1 MLALSLVILVAG
13 DSQAQPLVNIETV
26 TVGDPGNAADT
37 NGYGSVAYAFRI
49 GKHEVTIGEYAAFLN
64 AVAASDSYGL
74 YNVRMA
80 QDGAYR
86 SIERLGVSGSYSYNV
101 IGSANRPISFVSW
114 HDAARFCNWLH
125 NGAGIHSNTETGAYA
140 LNGATSGAF
149 QATPRAKYRLPT
161 LDEWYKSAFHDVS
174 KDSGSAGYWNYATRS
189 DQQPGNQIGPAL
201 NQANYYLDGYS
212 IGIEQGFLSDVGSYS
227 ASSSPYGTFDQN
239 GNVSEWLTTGGPND
253 TANPIGGNWY
263 SGAIGSDPIFMRK
276 DFAAT
281 NQPNDLAT
289 EDLAIGFRVVTL
301 DANDTD
307 NDGVNDYREGKDG
320 TDPNDP
326 NSFNSLSKGLV
337 AYYPFDGN
345 ADDDSGNRNDWVLSS
360 SYFGLSDRNGVADRS
375 FDCFSEGEVPL
386 WHPGGTNSASLSI
399 WFRPTAFK
407 DSVGMWPEHNGPY
420 TRPVGV
426 FCGMG
431 VILKPN
437 GVMVLGTASST
448 HVFQLAV
455 LEGWQMITI
464 NYAGSLGS
472 CEVFQNGVPQKKLGT
487 MFLPDATTSPSV
499 ILRMGGF
506 NRDLGDNALDDV
518 RVYNRT
524 LSSTEVSKLYQTEAG
539 NLDSDGDGLT
549 DAWERGYGRYQI
561 VEGNFTWQHAKA
573 DAEAKGGHLATITS
587 QAEWDI
593 IWTTCGA
600 NWAGKYYWLGA
611 SDRLVA
617 RDWRWVTDEAWSYNR
632 WCPGEPSGGP
642 EDELI
647 SWVDLPDGQPGW
659 NDGIG
664 DSLPGNFGGYLLEF
678 GYPTDPF
685 KADTDGDG
693 YDDKV
698 ETDAK
703 TDPNNPAS
711 FPVPL
716 DADGDGIP
724 DANETNTGVYVSP
737 TDTGTD
743 PNNPDTDGD
752 GLSDG
757 VETAT
762 GTYVSPT
769 DTGTDP
775 NIPDSDGDGLSDS
788 VETNTGVYV
797 SATNTGTN
805 PLNDDTSSD
814 GITDG
819 EAVTAQFN
827 PLIDQRP
834 VLNFLT
840 QAVAAQPNRFGF
852 YNESN
857 VMHLGMGGLM
867 IRKSGSVVNLDLQ
880 WQTKNSLTNAWTNHG
895 APLPFFLNLPGSKAF
910 IRLQATPGAP

>member
-1 MLALSLVILVAG
+1 VTSGEIDISRGEWIAHHGEQSVDLVGLGVMGEVGQIVPTEPGVSYQLSFHYGNNPGPVPASAAVRVSENGGGLIKELVVTHSGSELSNMKWPRATVEFVANSSSTRISFTALSKLG
-13 DSQAQPLVNIETV
+13 DGGICI
-26 TVGDPGNAADT
+26 D
-37 NGYGSVAYAFRI
+37 SVELT
-49 GKHEVTIGEYAAFLN
+49 KSE
-64 AVAASDSYGL
+64 
-74 YNVRMA
+74 
-80 QDGAYR
+80 
-86 SIERLGVSGSYSYNV
+86 GV
-101 IGSANRPISFVSW
+101 P
-114 HDAARFCNWLH
+114 
-125 NGAGIHSNTETGAYA
+125 
-140 LNGATSGAF
+140 
-149 QATPRAKYRLPT
+149 
-161 LDEWYKSAFHDVS
+161 
-174 KDSGSAGYWNYATRS
+174 
-189 DQQPGNQIGPAL
+189 
-201 NQANYYLDGYS
+201 
-212 IGIEQGFLSDVGSYS
+212 
-227 ASSSPYGTFDQN
+227 
-239 GNVSEWLTTGGPND
+239 
-253 TANPIGGNWY
+253 
-263 SGAIGSDPIFMRK
+263 
-276 DFAAT
+276 
-281 NQPNDLAT
+281 
-289 EDLAIGFRVVTL
+289 
-301 DANDTD
+301 DTD
-307 NDGVNDYREGKDG
+307 SDGVNDFREGKDG

-326 NSFNSLSKGLV
+326 NSFNPLSKGLV
-337 AYYPFDGN
+337 AYYPFDGD
-345 ADDDSGNRNDWVLSS
+345 ADDESGNGYHGTVFGALLDQGIGGNANSSFRFAGETNWIKAPLGAAIFSSDYTLSIWAKIDDFENGTGGQMSLLSGNLGVINLSVVGSQYESTSPDARRITFYMYEPNPWTQVPFGGVASAEQLDSGKWRHVIIRKSGAAFSLFLDGVLSS
-360 SYFGLSDRNGVADRS
+360 SAD
-375 FDCFSEGEVPL
+375 D
-386 WHPGGTNSASLSI
+386 
-399 WFRPTAFK
+399 
-407 DSVGMWPEHNGPY
+407 
-420 TRPVGV
+420 
-426 FCGMG
+426 
-431 VILKPN
+431 
-437 GVMVLGTASST
+437 GTALELQDTFVEIGNAFRDPSST
-448 HVFQLAV
+448 SFYH
-455 LEGWQMITI
+455 
-464 NYAGSLGS
+464 GSL
-472 CEVFQNGVPQKKLGT
+472 
-487 MFLPDATTSPSV
+487 
-499 ILRMGGF
+499 
-506 NRDLGDNALDDV
+506 DNF
-518 RVYNRT
+518 RVYQRAI
-524 LSSTEVSKLYQTEAG
+524 SPTEVGQLYQTEAG
-539 NLDSDGDGLT
+539 ILDSDGDGLT

-561 VEGNFTWQHAKA
+561 VDGNFTWNQAKA
-573 DAEAKGGHLATITS
+573 DAESKGGHLATITS

-611 SDRLVA
+611 SDRLIA
-617 RDWRWVTDEAWSYNR
+617 GDWRWVTDEAWSYNR

-711 FPVPL
+711 FPVPP
-716 DADGDGIP
+716 DADNDGIP
-724 DANETNTGVYVSP
+724 DASETNTGVYVSP

-743 PNNPDTDGD
+743 PNNADTDGD

-757 VETAT
+757 VETGT
-762 GTYVSPT
+762 GTYVSAT
-769 DTGTDP
+769 NTGTDP

-805 PLNDDTSSD
+805 PLNEDTSGD

-819 EAVTAQFN
+819 EAVAAQFN

-867 IRKSGSVVNLDLQ
+867 IRKAGSVVNLDLQ
-880 WQTKNSLTNAWTNHG
+880 WQTKNSLTNSWTNHG